1 MSKQSTNIRISPITI
16 GYLHYLVREGET
28 QQLYEII
35 DVLVA
40 NYIEFIAEENEKDIK
55 SINEEAME
63 LYRATRRPQTKRS
76 KQEQDSIAKKSMERL
91 KSNKNCLILWPICQ
105 LDTMPAHLTSLGFC
119 IIIV

>member
-91 KSNKNCLILWPICQ
+91 KSNKKRSSSAAMNRPII
-105 LDTMPAHLTSLGFC
+105 DEEDWGD
-119 IIIV
+119 VK